1 MKHNANNLEKMPA
14 HARLAEYIPEWQEL
28 FQQLSYNSILEPTTT
43 TVTELYRI
51 IKKSKHLAKQIINTI
66 RCTRQEE
73 WRNAKNHYIRIGKYG
88 NITRMINPKALTGP
102 TASNVFPTIK
112 GVPGRKTI
120 SDEERQEASILTH
133 SMWMANPPGVKNCH
147 FLTTIE
153 DDVGPN
159 GILIDPNKPFETESQ
174 YQYLDAQLESIE
186 DHEIIERIHIAH
198 RRFTRTLQ
206 TD

>member
-1 MKHNANNLEKMPA
+1 
-14 HARLAEYIPEWQEL
+14 
-28 FQQLSYNSILEPTTT
+28 
-43 TVTELYRI
+43 
-51 IKKSKHLAKQIINTI
+51 
-66 RCTRQEE
+66 
-73 WRNAKNHYIRIGKYG
+73 
-88 NITRMINPKALTGP
+88 MINPKALTGP

-198 RRFTRTLQ
+198 RQLPKLFRQINMDTRIIYPFKYDSTTGIFIYEDLEKHLLKNIQ
-206 TD
+206 QGNV